1 MMNPRIKYDKAAKFW
16 AIQGNPFEDETDIRH
31 WDPWKL
37 KLLLHIVIL
46 CQDLLFTSL
55 SYRNS
60 SSIAIKLHEI
70 GFDLNPKTLTPF

>member
-1 MMNPRIKYDKAAKFW
+1 
-16 AIQGNPFEDETDIRH
+16 
-31 WDPWKL
+31 
-37 KLLLHIVIL
+37 L